1 MKNKKKMISLFL
13 LLNPLLIYAADT
25 SKAAEKMD
33 LNFRLMDL
41 PLLDGMA
48 YFLSTMT
55 TFADIASKLAIAL
68 FLVTLCWNA
77 FRLWYGTQ
85 QVRKAAIDI
94 MMKCLLFTAVVT
106 CYRGIQ
112 FGVLDLSMKVGSL
125 AGGGAAEISTAFSD
139 LRTNIENKLEVAQST
154 MIKLFKNAGEN
165 GGGLTKNDVKKFAK
179 ATGFTEEEVNKKA
192 AEYGVKVS
200 DNALSGKNIAIFF
213 ANGIVGT
220 TKMIINGVQNKKAY
234 AKMYENLNG
243 EDVDTFNQMLDDGEG
258 DKILILLNAFNEV
271 LTPNPDWENASETQK
286 LEDNID
292 KYIYS
297 PFITSAVEKADGTAY
312 TADDWKKT
320 GMDSGVLV
328 SPGAMIK
335 TACLIVSVLDAAQ
348 TSQTDGN
355 GGVEKKKFSIPTWED
370 ILRFILLAIMT
381 LGIIASSIFCVIQY
395 VMCIFEYFITTS
407 IGIIFVPCILFDGT
421 KSFASKLVTL
431 FTSYFI
437 KITVMLLCLFWTF
450 STYIKTGMMIMTSSN
465 PLSWLNFSYL
475 MFTMILG
482 FVVTQ
487 NAPQVAVTILNG
499 SPQLSM
505 GEFLHAAGTIAGGA
519 ALAAKG
525 AKMAHGAVQT
535 GGKVAD
541 SAVSGAASGIAA
553 AQGTAEGGG
562 SRGDALKAGLKTAGS
577 AWGSGIVNSA
587 SRFVL
592 GRDVAGNGATS
603 GGFRKGSV
611 QTIADTNEKSG
622 KWDATDANE
631 FKKTAREDGKNSLA
645 SVRMAAKLNAQN
657 ASKAKNA
664 PPAGNADSKNE
675 TPKDSTEKV
684 ENTRQS
690 ADNSKA

>member
-1 MKNKKKMISLFL
+1 MKNKKKLISLFL
-13 LLNPLLIYAADT
+13 LLNPLLIYAVDT

-55 TFADIASKLAIAL
+55 SFANIASKLAIML

-85 QVRKAAIDI
+85 QVRKAAVDI

-125 AGGGAAEISTAFSD
+125 AGGGAAEISTSFSD

-165 GGGLTKNDVKKFAK
+165 GGGLSKNDVKKFAK

-192 AEYGVKVS
+192 SEYGVKVT
-200 DNALSGKNIAIFF
+200 DNGLSFKTFFYEGIA
-213 ANGIVGT
+213 GMIVR
-220 TKMIINGVQNKKAY
+220 GVQNKKAY
-234 AKMYENLNG
+234 SKMYENLNG
-243 EDVDTFNQMLDDGEG
+243 EDIDTFNQMLDDGEG
-258 DKILILLNAFNEV
+258 DKILVLLNAFNEV
-271 LTPNPDWENASETQK
+271 LTPNPDWENASDTQK
-286 LEDNID
+286 FEDNID

-297 PFITSAVEKADGTAY
+297 PFITSTVEKADGTTY
-312 TADDWKKT
+312 TAEDWKKT
-320 GMDSGVLV
+320 GMNSGVLV

-348 TSQTDGN
+348 TKTPDGN
-355 GGVEKKKFSIPTWED
+355 GGFMHRVFNVPTWED
-370 ILRFILLAIMT
+370 VIHFILLAIMA
-381 LGIIASSIFCVIQY
+381 LGIVFSAIFCVIQY
-395 VMCIFEYFITTS
+395 VMCVFEYFITTS

-465 PLSWLNFSYL
+465 PLNWLNFSYL
-475 MFTMILG
+475 MFTMLLG

-525 AKMAHGAVQT
+525 AKMAHGAVQA

-541 SAVSGAASGIAA
+541 SAVSGVASGIAA

-562 SRGDALKAGLKTAGS
+562 SRGDALKSGLKTAGS

-587 SRFVL
+587 SRFVI

-664 PPAGNADSKNE
+664 SPAGNADSKNE
-675 TPKDSTEKV
+675 TPKDTTEKV
-684 ENTRQS
+684 ESTRQS
-690 ADNSKA
+690 ADNSKV

>member
-1 MKNKKKMISLFL
+1 MKNKKKLVSLFL

-55 TFADIASKLAIAL
+55 SFADIASKLAIAL

-85 QVRKAAIDI
+85 QVRKAAVDI

-139 LRTNIENKLEVAQST
+139 LRTNIEDKLEVAQST

-192 AEYGVKVS
+192 SEYGVKVS

-271 LTPNPDWENASETQK
+271 LTPNPDWENATETQK

-297 PFITSAVEKADGTAY
+297 PFITSTVEKADGTTY
-312 TADDWKKT
+312 TAEDWKKT
-320 GMDSGVLV
+320 GMSGGVLI

-335 TACLIVSVLDAAQ
+335 TACLIVSVLDATQ
-348 TSQTDGN
+348 TKETDGN
-355 GGVEKKKFSIPTWED
+355 GGFMHRVFGTPTWTD
-370 ILRFILLAIMT
+370 VLHFIMLVIMA

-450 STYIKTGMMIMTSSN
+450 STYIKTGMMIMTSTN

-505 GEFLHAAGTIAGGA
+505 GEFLHAAGTLGAGA
-519 ALAAKG
+519 AVAAKG
-525 AKMAHGAVQT
+525 AKAGIKGAVHGAD
-535 GGKVAD
+535 GAI
-541 SAVSGAASGIAA
+541 SGAMAAHAASA
-553 AQGTAEGGG
+553 GTREGGG
-562 SRGDALKAGLKTAGS
+562 SRGEAFKAGLSTLGS

-611 QTIADTNEKSG
+611 QTIADTNEALG
-622 KWDATDANE
+622 KWDKDDANE

-675 TPKDSTEKV
+675 TPKDTTEKV